1 MVAELD
7 PLHREKQTMVT
18 LIGVG
23 IRLLCTHGFYKIPQ
37 ISMPDRAGIPIVLNV
52 RAVLVIAALICLCV
66 SSNVGPQFLPL
77 PPATIQLAQDVH
89 SEEPGHAWH
98 TPQAGARCFRVPMMA
113 QSKKR
118 ADKEPSQS
126 HQFIVLPSDRFSLPR
141 HTRFSVAIGY
151 SGRFLTSVTM
161 APAAGRA
168 PPSLV

>member
-1 MVAELD
+1 M
-7 PLHREKQTMVT
+7 
-18 LIGVG
+18 
-23 IRLLCTHGFYKIPQ
+23 
-37 ISMPDRAGIPIVLNV
+37 SDRAGIQIVVNV

-77 PPATIQLAQDVH
+77 PPATIQVAQDVH
-89 SEEPGHAWH
+89 SEEAGQAWH
-98 TPQAGARCFRVPMMA
+98 TPQAGAQNFRVPMMA

-126 HQFIVLPSDRFSLPR
+126 HQFIVLPSDRFTLPR
-141 HTRFSVAIGY
+141 YTRTSFEIGY
-151 SGRFLTSVTM
+151 SGRFLIPVTM